1 MRRIS
6 WPAVV
11 AIVVLGVAAFACDGG
26 GAANDEA
33 PAAALATPELGAQ
46 EPLEQ
51 DTQPRELDV
60 LVDLQLARDNY
71 SRRELELSADALGAA
86 SRKVRHAANQA
97 VVESRPLIIA
107 TADSLDRMAF
117 NVRAGS
123 VTSTRDFDRML
134 AATNVSVARIHHRS
148 ARDAWARREAMAT
161 GREIT
166 KAADHVEQ
174 GTKRLG
180 QDIGSGTMKVLRD
193 ARRVGQR
200 LAARVEVSAADVGR
214 TMRGLGNEIEKLA
227 KDVTRRDVAS
237 TQ

>member
-6 WPAVV
+6 WPAIVAVV
-11 AIVVLGVAAFACDGG
+11 MLGVAVFACDGG
-26 GAANDEA
+26 GAANDEQ
-33 PAAALATPELGAQ
+33 PAAAFATPELGAQ

-60 LVDLQLARDNY
+60 LVDLQLARDNF
-71 SRRELELSADALGAA
+71 SRRELEMAADGLGAA
-86 SRKVRHAANQA
+86 SRKIRDAASHA
-97 VVESRPLIIA
+97 VVESRPLMIA

-123 VTSTRDFDRML
+123 VASTRDIDRSL
-134 AATNVSVARIHHRS
+134 AATSVSVARIHHRT
-148 ARDAWARREAMAT
+148 AKEAWARREAMAT

-166 KAADHVEQ
+166 KAADHVEY
-174 GTKRLG
+174 GTTRLG
-180 QDIGSGTMKVLRD
+180 HDLRSATIKALRD
-193 ARRVGQR
+193 ARRVGGR
-200 LAARVEVSAADVGR
+200 LAARIEVSAVDVGR
-214 TMRGLGNEIEKLA
+214 TMRGLGVEIDRLA